1 MMELSLVLTATLLSS
16 SVELVGSSRS
26 LSCSSLPSLDN
37 QLNYFY
43 FGCSCHE
50 NNRSVCS
57 PSSSSGVLTKLSR
70 LGGEFSLA
78 GFAHNLSQWISDSKL
93 VVDLRDCWSI
103 DIVFDQEL
111 LYLPSSGMFR
121 PDIVIRE
128 INMEN
133 IDQVN

>member
-1 MMELSLVLTATLLSS
+1 MMELSLVLSLILLTAR
-16 SVELVGSSRS
+16 VEMVGSSRS

-43 FGCSCHE
+43 FGCSCHQ
-50 NNRSVCS
+50 NN
-57 PSSSSGVLTKLSR
+57 R

-78 GFAHNLSQWISDSKL
+78 GFAYNLSQWISDSQL

-121 PDIVIRE
+121 PDIAIRE